1 MEPSRTAGASRT
13 AGQARTSRATRQA
26 RSSGTPGT
34 SRNFRGLLLNTP
46 YGPIYLGSPT
56 VITQTNPVSTAG
68 LYYVSASA
76 MVAIDRGDAGIFCYD
91 TTANTGI
98 QSQYAGSYSVGEIQ
112 TLSITDALNL
122 GAGDS
127 AEMVCYGIL
136 ADNGSYVNK
145 AGLTATLIHSGSVR
159 LMAGKHS
166 HAPSDSVER
175 PK

>member
-1 MEPSRTAGASRT
+1 VGY
-13 AGQARTSRATRQA
+13 
-26 RSSGTPGT
+26 SSILPV
-34 SRNFRGLLLNTP
+34 
-46 YGPIYLGSPT
+46 GPIYLGSPT

-98 QSQYAGSYSVGEIQ
+98 QSQYAGSYSVGEIH

-122 GAGDS
+122 GAGHS
-127 AEMVCYGIL
+127 AEMVCYSVL
-136 ADNGSYVNK
+136 ADNGSYVNN

-175 PK
+175 SSNFLGFLLRLALTQESPPSKLVWVGHS